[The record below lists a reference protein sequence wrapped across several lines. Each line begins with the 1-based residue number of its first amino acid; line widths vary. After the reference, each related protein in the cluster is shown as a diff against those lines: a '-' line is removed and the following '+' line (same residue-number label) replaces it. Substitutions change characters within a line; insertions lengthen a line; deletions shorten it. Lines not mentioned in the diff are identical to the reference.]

1 MLFMQNNGT
10 KKVLKGAFFL
20 VLPVNRI
27 VVLSLL
33 LMLSCRTFA
42 FRAPFEYGFIEN
54 ELKLH
59 VVNYVD
65 IKKLSDKPIEYRV
78 WGVWNFPRPVSEVAA
93 VALDFERYTH
103 IFQYVFRCD
112 RITEPKNRVCEKGTW
127 YVEGR
132 AALVRA
138 WAMGNIDTLCW
149 TDSSHLRFIASQN
162 EDRFLESK
170 WGHQQRGWLNY
181 RTYGV
186 HFAAF
191 IVGAGQDSCRL
202 GVVAQGW
209 ATQSMPQ
216 WLLRMATNVVL
227 PQLLRNIESEVMRRA
242 EERKPKEIETQWYN
256 RWYEAVRRFF
266 TTNY

>member
-1 MLFMQNNGT
+1 MLFMQNNGI
-10 KKVLKGAFFL
+10 KKALKGAFFL

-27 VVLSLL
+27 VFLCLL

-59 VVNYVD
+59 VANYVD

-78 WGVWNFPRPVSEVAA
+78 WGVWNFPHPVSEVAA
-93 VALDFERYTH
+93 VALDFDNYTH

-112 RITEPKNRVCEKGTW
+112 RITEPKNKVCVKGTL

-138 WAMGNIDTLCW
+138 WAIGNIDSLCW

-162 EDRFLESK
+162 EDRLLESK
-170 WGHQQRGWLNY
+170 WSHQARGWLNF

-186 HFAAF
+186 HCAAF

-202 GVVAQGW
+202 GIVAQGW

-216 WLLRMATNVVL
+216 WLVRMAMNIIL
-227 PQLLRNIESEVMRRA
+227 PQLFRNIESEVMRRA
-242 EERKPKEIETQWYN
+242 EERKPKETGTQWYN
-256 RWYEAVRRFF
+256 KWYEAVRRFF
-266 TTNY
+266 SSSL